1 MELSGIRP
9 EVVGGKEERVIQTFI
24 TSMSAKQALSALRGN
39 PTCGLPGRGLGGGAR
54 ILVPFPE

>member
-9 EVVGGKEERVIQTFI
+9 EDVGGKEERMIQTLI
-24 TSMSAKQALSALRGN
+24 TSMSAKQALSAL
-39 PTCGLPGRGLGGGAR
+39 TCGLPGRGLGGGAR